1 MQSYSFF
8 SNTARRWHGF
18 LLLSDIFSLKEV
30 LGFKVVRGI
39 VTLDGVFFYLSLFFS
54 RKSMVFIKNN
64 ITFAGTYYQY
74 YII

>member
-1 MQSYSFF
+1 M
-8 SNTARRWHGF
+8 RC
-18 LLLSDIFSLKEV
+18 
-30 LGFKVVRGI
+30 I
-39 VTLDGVFFYLSLFFS
+39 VTLDGVFFLFEFIFS

>member
-30 LGFKVVRGI
+30 LGFKVVSGI
-39 VTLDGVFFYLSLFFS
+39 VTLDGVFFLFEFIFF

-64 ITFAGTYYQY
+64 ITFAGTYYHY